1 MNVPS
6 LHPAKLHPG
15 VEWMNP
21 LDNFKSIS
29 KSAGD
34 YVAACSH
41 PDSSPKRSR
50 VLVVGSGLV
59 GSTYAYTLLVE
70 EVADEIC
77 LVDIA
82 REKAFGQALDLGHA
96 VPFARKTKVWAG
108 TLDDAESA
116 DIVVIAAGASQK
128 PGQTRMDLLRENS
141 KIVWEI
147 SREAGRLNPRVIL
160 LVVTNPVDVM
170 SYVAWKA
177 SGLPSNQVMGSGT
190 LLDTARLRWSIA
202 GELDIDPKSVHV
214 HVVGEHGDSET
225 VAWSLGNVAGIP
237 LNSFPRLTEEKRR
250 ELFEQVRNA
259 AYHIIDTK
267 GATYYAIAL
276 GLTRLT
282 QAILKDSRTV
292 FSVSTLLEN
301 CQGVEEV
308 FAGMPCIV
316 GRKGVTSVLEL
327 PVTGQ
332 EASQLRRSLE
342 ILKRAQESLGLEDY
356 AARETQSERR
366 PVALGASLE
375 TGCDL
380 GGDDSIEAHQVPS
393 RSPTR
398 AGKRGRPVGALG
410 RPARRPRKLHRPA
423 QSGLIEP
430 PGASMR

>member
-1 MNVPS
+1 
-6 LHPAKLHPG
+6 
-15 VEWMNP
+15 MNP
-21 LDNFKSIS
+21 LNNRKSGS
-29 KSAGD
+29 KTAHNHRTLQKDVGESGF
-34 YVAACSH
+34 
-41 PDSSPKRSR
+41 SPKPSR
-50 VLVVGSGLV
+50 VVVVGSGLV

-77 LVDIA
+77 IVDIA
-82 REKAFGQALDLGHA
+82 KEKAIGQALDLGHA
-96 VPFARKTKVWAG
+96 VPFARKTTVWAG
-108 TLDDAESA
+108 TIDDSESA

-128 PGQTRMDLLRENS
+128 PGETRMDLLRENS
-141 KIVWEI
+141 RIVWEI
-147 SREAGRLNPRVIL
+147 AREVGRLNPRVIL

-170 SYVAWKA
+170 GYVAWKA

-202 GELDIDPKSVHV
+202 GELDIDPRSVHI

-237 LNSFPRLTEEKRR
+237 LNSFASLTQEKRH

-292 FSVSTLLEN
+292 FSVSTLLRD
-301 CQGVEEV
+301 CQGVQEV

-316 GRKGVTSVLEL
+316 GRKGVMQVLEL

-332 EASQLRRSLE
+332 EATGLRRSLE
-342 ILKRAQESLGLEDY
+342 ILKRAQESLDLEDY
-356 AARETQSERR
+356 AAREAQRSRERA
-366 PVALGASLE
+366 VLNASFE
-375 TGCDL
+375 TGCDP
-380 GGDDSIEAHQVPS
+380 GGGYDVAVEELPN

-398 AGKRGRPVGALG
+398 PGKRGTSVAILG
-410 RPARRPRKLHRPA
+410 RPARRPRKLYRPG
-423 QSGLIEP
+423 QPQRIESP
-430 PGASMR
+430 ASLSDRRNPRA